1 MIGTYV
7 CMVLLEEKEMA
18 ERLQGI
24 WRGRRLNEYSD
35 KWFEAKIRSHV
46 SKCFLRTRTKSKPC
60 NYTLYLHAVQLDYDR
75 ARIMYAKMLEYMVGR
90 GPDNAFVLYA
100 YAIFATGT
108 READFDD
115 VMDMVH
121 RARDCEPKTG
131 THIFDLASKGFFRQ
145 AMVFNPKSAQAHSN
159 YAIVMQFVHQDYE
172 QAEQYY
178 LRA

>member
-1 MIGTYV
+1 
-7 CMVLLEEKEMA
+7 
-18 ERLQGI
+18 
-24 WRGRRLNEYSD
+24 
-35 KWFEAKIRSHV
+35 
-46 SKCFLRTRTKSKPC
+46 
-60 NYTLYLHAVQLDYDR
+60 
-75 ARIMYAKMLEYMVGR
+75 MYAKMLDYMVGR

-159 YAIVMQFVHQDYE
+159 YAIVMQFVHQDYA
-172 QAEQYY
+172 QAEDGIRDPLWSRGLGDVYKRQHHIHDVIKIS
-178 LRA
+178 LSCTCRKNCVCV